1 MTSTLFSDRT
11 NGSHQRASGPAEGQ
25 APEPGTEHALHPE
38 ATGPGWA
45 DQAVCKG
52 LTHVFFGPAAER
64 PERRVEREAI
74 AAAYCMSCPVT
85 ETCRTT
91 ARLNR
96 EHGFWGCENDEQRAA
111 AGYPPRSPSR
121 RSVVKARE
129 QARAMGLLQPDRD
142 DDHLAATA

>member
-1 MTSTLFSDRT
+1 MTSMLVSDHT
-11 NGSHQRASGPAEGQ
+11 GSRHGQ
-25 APEPGTEHALHPE
+25 STSSVNSNRLDPGGEHALHPE
-38 ATGPGWA
+38 TGAVGWA

-85 ETCRTT
+85 DVCRTT

-129 QARAMGLLQPDRD
+129 QARAMGLLQPDS

>member
-1 MTSTLFSDRT
+1 MTFLLTT
-11 NGSHQRASGPAEGQ
+11 NPTEQ
-25 APEPGTEHALHPE
+25 ADQTSPLGVAANGESPVWT
-38 ATGPGWA
+38 

-74 AAAYCMSCPVT
+74 AASYCMSCPVT
-85 ETCRTT
+85 EICRTT

-96 EHGFWGCENDEQRAA
+96 EHGFWGSENDEQRAA

-129 QARAMGLLQPDRD
+129 QARALGLLQPDID
-142 DDHLAATA
+142 QDHLAATA